1 MKEDRNPFG
10 HHMINPHLVRERLS
24 NPIQFIKSVLYVMYQ
39 GAGFNKVRIGA
50 SVFIMKYI
58 FRKAL
63 RLIIFVCMTL
73 IFQTCGLSK
82 HDSGEGQAL
91 AGDDWPQWRGLSGNG
106 VSTETGL
113 PSEWSV
119 GKNIAWKVALAGL
132 GGSSPIVQGDRV
144 FVTSQI
150 GSAAVRAG
158 SHPQLARDDSSLVV
172 QENPMGGHRSEP
184 EAGIGDI
191 FLAVEAFNRSNGKK
205 LWEYR
210 VQATGPFPEL
220 HEKHNLATPTPVS
233 DGEHLYAWFGNG
245 LIVCLDMKGN
255 LVWSRHLGQDYSPFQ
270 IQWGHASS
278 PVLYNDLIILLCDHN
293 LASYLLA
300 LDKKTGK
307 ERWKEDR
314 GKGRVSFS
322 TPLVV
327 PGPASD
333 ELVVNSSERIDA
345 YNPVNGE
352 LLWYAGSPRQSPIPS
367 PVFHD
372 SVIYM
377 SRGYRNSDFMAI
389 RPGGRGDVTESHIL
403 WRTPTG
409 ASYVPSILY
418 YDGLLYMTS
427 DAGILTCAEASTG
440 KQVWRQRLKGVF
452 FASPTAVDGKV
463 YFVSETGEIIV
474 ISAGREPNIIA
485 RNNLGERLIASP
497 AISRGHIFIRSDEN
511 LFCIGKSTN

>member
-1 MKEDRNPFG
+1 MKEDRNPSG
-10 HHMINPHLVRERLS
+10 YKMIAICLVIEPLS
-24 NPIQFIKSVLYVMYQ
+24 NLIQFIQ
-39 GAGFNKVRIGA
+39 R
-50 SVFIMKYI
+50 VFDAICQEAIRNSGKIRPLI
-58 FRKAL
+58 FRKSFLSKAL
-63 RLIIFVCMTL
+63 RLL
-73 IFQTCGLSK
+73 IFASIVLAFQACGSGR
-82 HDSGEGQAL
+82 HDSEEGQEL
-91 AGDDWPQWRGLSGNG
+91 AGEDWPQWRGLSGNG
-106 VSTETGL
+106 ISAETGL
-113 PSEWSV
+113 PAEWSLEN
-119 GKNIAWKVALAGL
+119 NISWKVALAGL
-132 GGSSPIVQGDRV
+132 GGSSPIVHGDQV

-150 GSAAVRAG
+150 GSAVVRGG
-158 SHPQLARDDSSLVV
+158 SHPQLAREDSSLVV

-184 EAGIGDI
+184 QTGTGDV
-191 FLAVEAFNRSNGKK
+191 FLAVETFNLTNGKK

-220 HEKHNLATPTPVS
+220 HEKHNLATPTPVT

-245 LIVCLDMKGN
+245 LIVCLDMKGD
-255 LVWSRHLGQDYSPFQ
+255 LVWSRHLGQEYSPFQ
-270 IQWGHASS
+270 IQWGPGSS

-293 LASYLLA
+293 QASYLLA
-300 LDKKTGK
+300 LDKKTGM
-307 ERWKEDR
+307 EQWKKDR
-314 GKGRVSFS
+314 GTGRISFS

-327 PGPASD
+327 PGPVSD

-389 RPGGRGDVTESHIL
+389 RPGGRGEVTESHIL
-403 WRTPTG
+403 WRTPSG

-427 DAGILTCAEASTG
+427 DAGILTCADASTG

-452 FASPTAVDGKV
+452 FASPTAADGKV
-463 YFVSETGEIIV
+463 YFVSETGETIV
-474 ISAGREPNIIA
+474 IRAGREPNILA
-485 RNNLGERLIASP
+485 RNNLSERFIASP
-497 AISRGHIFIRSDEN
+497 AISRGHILLRSDES
-511 LFCIGKSTN
+511 LFCIGK